1 MVRNSQS
8 NNQEIKK
15 RLYLISTPIGNLSD
29 ITLRAIDILRKSEY
43 ILCED
48 TRISKN
54 LLEKYEIKSKLIS
67 NHKFNEKKN
76 INKILGLLKDGSI
89 ISLISDAGTPAISD
103 PGKLLVQEC
112 ISNDIPI
119 TPIPGASSVISSL
132 SISGFSDKFIFFGFL
147 EEKKNKLIK
156 DLEFLSKMDCSIVLF
171 IPPKK
176 LIKNLEIVINFFKK
190 REIVLCRE
198 MTKIHEEFI
207 RCKVEDLKKIKI
219 YDKGELTIVI
229 SEIKESTN
237 SFGFLTESDKKIIK
251 MMLKNKSI
259 KDIIKK
265 FSSKKIPKKV
275 IYDFCLK
282 LKNEK

>member
-1 MVRNSQS
+1 MISQP
-8 NNQEIKK
+8 QKK
-15 RLYLISTPIGNLSD
+15 GLYLVSTPIGNLGD
-29 ITLRAIDILRKSEY
+29 LTLRALEILKNSEL

-48 TRISKN
+48 TRVSIK
-54 LLEKYEIKSKLIS
+54 LLNHFNIKTQLIVF
-67 NHKFNEKKN
+67 HKFNERKRTKDIMSHL
-76 INKILGLLKDGSI
+76 INGKT

-112 ISNDIPI
+112 ISNGIPI
-119 TPIPGASSVISSL
+119 TPIPGASSVITSL
-132 SISGFSDKFIFFGFL
+132 SISGFSDRFIFFGFL

-156 DLEFLSKMDCSIVLF
+156 ELEFLSNMDCSIVLF

-176 LIKNLEIVINFFKK
+176 LIKNLELVINYFKK

-219 YDKGELTIVI
+219 YDKGELTVVI
-229 SEIKESTN
+229 SEIKDSTN

-265 FSSKKIPKKV
+265 FSNKKIPKKI

>member
-1 MVRNSQS
+1 MISQS
-8 NNQEIKK
+8 QKK
-15 RLYLISTPIGNLSD
+15 GLYLVSTPIGNLGD
-29 ITLRAIDILRKSEY
+29 LTIRALEILKNSEL

-48 TRISKN
+48 TRVSIK
-54 LLEKYEIKSKLIS
+54 LLNHFNIKTQLIAF
-67 NHKFNEKKN
+67 HKFNERKKTKDIMN
-76 INKILGLLKDGSI
+76 HLKNGKI
-89 ISLISDAGTPAISD
+89 ISLISDAGTPTISD

-119 TPIPGASSVISSL
+119 TPIPGASSVITSL

-237 SFGFLTESDKKIIK
+237 SFDFLTESDKKIIK

-265 FSSKKIPKKV
+265 FSNKKIPKKI

>member
-1 MVRNSQS
+1 MISQS
-8 NNQEIKK
+8 QKK
-15 RLYLISTPIGNLSD
+15 GLYLVSTPIGNLGD
-29 ITLRAIDILRKSEY
+29 LTIRALEILKNSEL

-48 TRISKN
+48 TRVSIK
-54 LLEKYEIKSKLIS
+54 LLNHFNIKTQLIAF
-67 NHKFNEKKN
+67 HKFNERKKT
-76 INKILGLLKDGSI
+76 KDIMNHLMNGKI

-103 PGKLLVQEC
+103 PGKLLVKEC

-119 TPIPGASSVISSL
+119 TPIPGATSVITSL
-132 SISGFSDKFIFFGFL
+132 SISGFSDRFVFFGFL

-156 DLEFLSKMDCSIVLF
+156 ELEFLSKMDCSIVLF

-237 SFGFLTESDKKIIK
+237 SFGFLNESDKKIIK

-265 FSSKKIPKKV
+265 FSNKKIPKKI

>member
-1 MVRNSQS
+1 MISQS
-8 NNQEIKK
+8 QKK
-15 RLYLISTPIGNLSD
+15 GLYLVSTPIGNLGD
-29 ITLRAIDILRKSEY
+29 LTIRALEILKNSEL

-48 TRISKN
+48 TRVSIK
-54 LLEKYEIKSKLIS
+54 LLNHFNIKTQLIAF
-67 NHKFNEKKN
+67 HKFNERKKT
-76 INKILGLLKDGSI
+76 KDIMNHLMNGKI

-119 TPIPGASSVISSL
+119 TPIPGASSVITSL
-132 SISGFSDKFIFFGFL
+132 SISGFMDKFIFFGFL

-156 DLEFLSKMDCSIVLF
+156 ELEFLSKIDCSIVLF

-176 LIKNLEIVINFFKK
+176 LIKNLEIIINFFKK

-207 RCKVEDLKKIKI
+207 RCKVEDLKKIRI

-265 FSSKKIPKKV
+265 FSNKKIPKKI

>member
-1 MVRNSQS
+1 MISQS
-8 NNQEIKK
+8 QKK
-15 RLYLISTPIGNLSD
+15 GLYLVSTPIGNLGD
-29 ITLRAIDILRKSEY
+29 LTIRALEILKNSEL

-48 TRISKN
+48 TRVSIK
-54 LLEKYEIKSKLIS
+54 LLNHFNIKTQLIAF
-67 NHKFNEKKN
+67 HKFNERKKT
-76 INKILGLLKDGSI
+76 KDIMNHLMNGKI

-119 TPIPGASSVISSL
+119 TPIPGASSVITSL

-156 DLEFLSKMDCSIVLF
+156 ELEFLSKMDCSIVLF

-229 SEIKESTN
+229 SEIKENTN

-265 FSSKKIPKKV
+265 FSNKKIPKKT

>member
-1 MVRNSQS
+1 MISQS
-8 NNQEIKK
+8 QKK
-15 RLYLISTPIGNLSD
+15 GLYLVSTPIGNLGD
-29 ITLRAIDILRKSEY
+29 LTIRALEILKNSEL

-48 TRISKN
+48 TRVSIK
-54 LLEKYEIKSKLIS
+54 LLNHFDIKTQLIAF
-67 NHKFNEKKN
+67 HKFNERKKTKDIMN
-76 INKILGLLKDGSI
+76 HLKNGKI
-89 ISLISDAGTPAISD
+89 ISLISDAGTPTISD

-156 DLEFLSKMDCSIVLF
+156 ELEILSKMDCSIVLF

-237 SFGFLTESDKKIIK
+237 SFDFLTESDKKIIK

-265 FSSKKIPKKV
+265 FSNKKIPKKI

>member
-1 MVRNSQS
+1 MISQS
-8 NNQEIKK
+8 QKK
-15 RLYLISTPIGNLSD
+15 GLYLVSTPIGNLGD
-29 ITLRAIDILRKSEY
+29 LTIRALEILKNSEL

-48 TRISKN
+48 TRVSIK
-54 LLEKYEIKSKLIS
+54 LLNHFNIKTQLIAF
-67 NHKFNEKKN
+67 HKFNERKKSKDI
-76 INKILGLLKDGSI
+76 INDLKSGKI

-103 PGKLLVQEC
+103 PGRILVKEC

-119 TPIPGASSVISSL
+119 TPIPGASSVITSL

-156 DLEFLSKMDCSIVLF
+156 ELEFLSKIDCSIVLF

-207 RCKVEDLKKIKI
+207 RCKVENLKKIKI

-265 FSSKKIPKKV
+265 FSDKKIPKKI

>member
-1 MVRNSQS
+1 MISQS
-8 NNQEIKK
+8 QKK
-15 RLYLISTPIGNLSD
+15 GLYLVSTPIGNLGD
-29 ITLRAIDILRKSEY
+29 LTVRALEILKNSEL

-48 TRISKN
+48 TRISIK
-54 LLEKYEIKSKLIS
+54 LLNHYNIKTQLTAF
-67 NHKFNEKKN
+67 HKFNERKKTKDI
-76 INKILGLLKDGSI
+76 INDLKGGKT

-103 PGKLLVQEC
+103 PGKILVKEC
-112 ISNDIPI
+112 IRNDIPI
-119 TPIPGASSVISSL
+119 TPIPGASSVITSL
-132 SISGFSDKFIFFGFL
+132 SISGFSDKFIFYGFL
-147 EEKKNKLIK
+147 EEKKNKLTRE
-156 DLEFLSKMDCSIVLF
+156 LEFLSKINYSIVIF

-176 LIKNLEIVINFFKK
+176 LIKNLEQFINFFSK

-207 RCKVEDLKKIKI
+207 RCKVEDLKKIKL

-237 SFGFLTESDKKIIK
+237 PFSFLTESDKKIINK
-251 MMLKNKSI
+251 MLKNKSI

-265 FSSKKIPKKV
+265 FSNKKIPKKV
-275 IYDFCLK
+275 IYNFCLK

>member
-1 MVRNSQS
+1 MISQS
-8 NNQEIKK
+8 QKK
-15 RLYLISTPIGNLSD
+15 GLYLVSTPIGNLGD
-29 ITLRAIDILRKSEY
+29 LTIRALEILKNSEI

-48 TRISKN
+48 TRVSIK
-54 LLEKYEIKSKLIS
+54 LLNHFNIKTQLIAF
-67 NHKFNEKKN
+67 HKFNERKKT
-76 INKILGLLKDGSI
+76 KDIMNHLVNGKI

-119 TPIPGASSVISSL
+119 TPIPGASSVITSL

-156 DLEFLSKMDCSIVLF
+156 ELEFLSKMDCSIVLF

-265 FSSKKIPKKV
+265 FSNKKIPKKI
-275 IYDFCLK
+275 IYDFCLE

>member
-1 MVRNSQS
+1 MVRNPQS
-8 NNQEIKK
+8 NNKEIKK
-15 RLYLISTPIGNLSD
+15 GLYLISTPIGNLSD
-29 ITLRAIDILRKSEY
+29 ITFRAINILRKSDY

-48 TRISKN
+48 TRVSKN
-54 LLEKYEIKSKLIS
+54 LLNKYEIESKLIS

-76 INKILGLLKDGSI
+76 INKILGLLKDGLV
-89 ISLISDAGTPAISD
+89 ISLISDAGTPTISD
-103 PGKLLVQEC
+103 PGKILLKEC
-112 ISNDIPI
+112 ISNDILI
-119 TPIPGASSVISSL
+119 TPIPGVSSVITSL
-132 SISGFSDKFIFFGFL
+132 SISGFSDKFIFYGFL
-147 EEKKNKLIK
+147 EEKKNKLSK
-156 DLEFLSKMDCSIVLF
+156 DLEFLSKINCSIIIF

-176 LIKNLEIVINFFKK
+176 LIKNLETVINFFSK

-237 SFGFLTESDKKIIK
+237 PFGFLTESDKKIIK
-251 MMLKNKSI
+251 KMLKNRSI
-259 KDIIKK
+259 KDIIKE
-265 FSSKKIPKKV
+265 FSIKKIPKKI

>member
-1 MVRNSQS
+1 MISQS
-8 NNQEIKK
+8 QKK
-15 RLYLISTPIGNLSD
+15 GLYLVSTPIGNLGDLS
-29 ITLRAIDILRKSEY
+29 IRALEILKNSEL

-48 TRISKN
+48 TRVSIK
-54 LLEKYEIKSKLIS
+54 LLNHFNIKTQLTAF
-67 NHKFNEKKN
+67 HKFNERKKT
-76 INKILGLLKDGSI
+76 KDIMNHLMNGKI

-119 TPIPGASSVISSL
+119 TPIPGTSSVITSL

-156 DLEFLSKMDCSIVLF
+156 ELEFLSKMDCSIVLF

-265 FSSKKIPKKV
+265 FSNKKIPKKI

>member
-1 MVRNSQS
+1 MISQS
-8 NNQEIKK
+8 QKK
-15 RLYLISTPIGNLSD
+15 GLYLVSTPIGNLGD
-29 ITLRAIDILRKSEY
+29 LTIRALEILKNSEL

-48 TRISKN
+48 TRVSIK
-54 LLEKYEIKSKLIS
+54 LLNHFNIKTQLIAF
-67 NHKFNEKKN
+67 HKFNERKKT
-76 INKILGLLKDGSI
+76 KDIMNHLMNGKI

-119 TPIPGASSVISSL
+119 TPIPGASSVITSL

-147 EEKKNKLIK
+147 EEKKNKLIQ

-265 FSSKKIPKKV
+265 FSNKKIPKKI

>member
-1 MVRNSQS
+1 MISQS
-8 NNQEIKK
+8 QKK
-15 RLYLISTPIGNLSD
+15 GLYLVSTPIGNLGD
-29 ITLRAIDILRKSEY
+29 LTFRALEILKNSEL

-48 TRISKN
+48 TRVSIK
-54 LLEKYEIKSKLIS
+54 LLNHFNIKTQLIAF
-67 NHKFNEKKN
+67 HKFNERKKT
-76 INKILGLLKDGSI
+76 KDIMNHLMNGKI

-103 PGKLLVQEC
+103 PGKLLIQEC

-119 TPIPGASSVISSL
+119 TPIPGASSVITSL

-156 DLEFLSKMDCSIVLF
+156 ELEFLSKIDCSIVLF

-176 LIKNLEIVINFFKK
+176 LIKNLEIIINLFKK

-265 FSSKKIPKKV
+265 FSNKKIPKKI

>member
-1 MVRNSQS
+1 MISQS
-8 NNQEIKK
+8 QKK
-15 RLYLISTPIGNLSD
+15 GLYLVSTPIGNLGD
-29 ITLRAIDILRKSEY
+29 LTIRALEILKNSEL

-48 TRISKN
+48 TRVSIK
-54 LLEKYEIKSKLIS
+54 LLNHFNIKTQLVAF
-67 NHKFNEKKN
+67 HKFNERKKTKDI
-76 INKILGLLKDGSI
+76 INHLMNGKI

-103 PGKLLVQEC
+103 PGKLLVKEC

-119 TPIPGASSVISSL
+119 TPIPGASSVITSL
-132 SISGFSDKFIFFGFL
+132 SISGFSDRFIFFGFL

-156 DLEFLSKMDCSIVLF
+156 ELEFLSKMDCSIVLF

-265 FSSKKIPKKV
+265 FSNKKIPKKI

-282 LKNEK
+282 IKNEK

>member
-1 MVRNSQS
+1 MISQS
-8 NNQEIKK
+8 QKK
-15 RLYLISTPIGNLSD
+15 GLYLVSTPIGNLGD
-29 ITLRAIDILRKSEY
+29 LTIRALEILKNSEL

-48 TRISKN
+48 TRVSIK
-54 LLEKYEIKSKLIS
+54 LLNHFNIKTQLIAF
-67 NHKFNEKKN
+67 HKFNERKKTKDI
-76 INKILGLLKDGSI
+76 INHLMNGKI

-103 PGKLLVQEC
+103 PGKLLVKEC
-112 ISNDIPI
+112 ISNNIPV
-119 TPIPGASSVISSL
+119 TPIPGASSVITSL

-156 DLEFLSKMDCSIVLF
+156 ELEFLSKIDCSIVIF

-176 LIKNLEIVINFFKK
+176 LIKNLETFINFFKK

-207 RCKVEDLKKIKI
+207 RCKVGELKKIKI
-219 YDKGELTIVI
+219 FDKGELTIVI
-229 SEIKESTN
+229 SEIKGGTN
-237 SFGFLTESDKKIIK
+237 LFGFLTESDKKIIK
-251 MMLKNKSI
+251 NMLKNKSI

-265 FSSKKIPKKV
+265 FSNKKIPKKI

-282 LKNEK
+282 LKNED

>member
-1 MVRNSQS
+1 MISQS
-8 NNQEIKK
+8 QKK
-15 RLYLISTPIGNLSD
+15 GLYLVSTPIGNLGD
-29 ITLRAIDILRKSEY
+29 LTIRALEILKNSEL

-48 TRISKN
+48 TRVSIK
-54 LLEKYEIKSKLIS
+54 LLNYFNIKTQLVAF
-67 NHKFNEKKN
+67 HKFNERKKTKDI
-76 INKILGLLKDGSI
+76 INHLMNGKI

-103 PGKLLVQEC
+103 PGKILVKEC
-112 ISNDIPI
+112 ISNDIPV
-119 TPIPGASSVISSL
+119 TPIPGASSVITSL

-156 DLEFLSKMDCSIVLF
+156 ELEFLSKMDCSIVLF

-176 LIKNLEIVINFFKK
+176 LIKNLETVINYFSK

-229 SEIKESTN
+229 SEKKESTN
-237 SFGFLTESDKKIIK
+237 TFSFLIESDKKTIK
-251 MMLKNKSI
+251 KMLKDKSI

-265 FSSKKIPKKV
+265 FSNKKIPKKI

-282 LKNEK
+282 LKNEN

>member
-1 MVRNSQS
+1 MISQS
-8 NNQEIKK
+8 QKK
-15 RLYLISTPIGNLSD
+15 GLYLVSTPIGNLGD
-29 ITLRAIDILRKSEY
+29 LTIRALEILKNSEL

-48 TRISKN
+48 TRVSIK
-54 LLEKYEIKSKLIS
+54 LLNHFNIKTQLIAF
-67 NHKFNEKKN
+67 HKFNERKKT
-76 INKILGLLKDGSI
+76 KDIMNHLMNGKI

-119 TPIPGASSVISSL
+119 TPIPGASSVITSL

-156 DLEFLSKMDCSIVLF
+156 ELEFLSKMDCSIVLF

-265 FSSKKIPKKV
+265 FSNKKIPKKI